1 MKTKAQKLPE
11 NQVQHSVHLD
21 TGGHFLHFTE
31 DTNFQHNQS
40 TNHNCFLYLREHFSR
55 WTNTHFTLVKLRG
68 IPTNTCNITQ
78 HLAPVTIPLKRHCQ
92 RRHATWHNTL
102 KDLGLSVQVVLAP
115 TPFHLLPVVFFTG
128 REWDTHHLNLTAYKG
143 WQNNTKQANKQK
155 SLHSCQT
162 DVNRQTASLNMS
174 VFLWAASFLSR
185 LAAIVATQIPNT
197 PPTNW
202 HVWRFTRLQLNH
214 WRHCKQHDALT
225 CRQMICQLVT
235 P

>member
-68 IPTNTCNITQ
+68 IPTNTCKITQ

-115 TPFHLLPVVFFTG
+115 TPFHLLPVVFL
-128 REWDTHHLNLTAYKG
+128 RVVNETHITLTSLLTRDDKTT
-143 WQNNTKQANKQK
+143 QSKQTNK
-155 SLHSCQT
+155 SLFIRAKLTST
-162 DVNRQTASLNMS
+162 D
-174 VFLWAASFLSR
+174 
-185 LAAIVATQIPNT
+185 
-197 PPTNW
+197 
-202 HVWRFTRLQLNH
+202 
-214 WRHCKQHDALT
+214 KQPL
-225 CRQMICQLVT
+225 
-235 P
+235 